1 MRYSVTLSYSGADFC
16 GWQKQPGA
24 PSVQETLENALGTLT
39 GQPVAVVGAGR
50 TDTGVGAVGYV
61 AHFEVPAELD
71 AQWLCCKL
79 NAILPHQIAVQKVM
93 PATPE
98 FHARFD
104 ATMREY
110 TYFLHRRKDPF
121 AQGWSYLYGYPGL
134 DFGLMD
140 RAAALLAGT
149 HDFSSFQKKGS
160 DNRTTICTVFE
171 AGWHPYVPTH
181 VSILGH
187 SDSLYGQ
194 FPEGGVSSGKSRDF
208 ERYFPSDT
216 PPSGKQSDYWY
227 FRISADRF
235 LRNMVRAIVGTLL
248 EVGRG
253 RRTLEGFAELIGG
266 GSRSDAGESAPGHA
280 LFLSRIEYPEK

>member
-79 NAILPHQIAVQKVM
+79 NAILPHQIAVQEVV

-98 FHARFD
+98 FHARFH
-104 ATMREY
+104 ATRREY

-121 AQGWSYLYGYPGL
+121 ACGWSYLYGYPGL
-134 DFGLMD
+134 DFELMD

-187 SDSLYGQ
+187 SDSLYRQ
-194 FPEGGVSSGKSRDF
+194 FPEGGVSAGV
-208 ERYFPSDT
+208 
-216 PPSGKQSDYWY
+216 QSDYWY

-280 LFLSRIEYPEK
+280 LFFSRIEYPEK